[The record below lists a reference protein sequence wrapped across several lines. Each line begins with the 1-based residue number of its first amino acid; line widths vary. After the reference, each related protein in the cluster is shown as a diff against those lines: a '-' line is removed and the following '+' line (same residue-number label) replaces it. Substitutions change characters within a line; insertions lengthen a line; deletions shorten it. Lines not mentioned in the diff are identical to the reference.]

1 VVFVPTLTAAEPSSN
16 LTAILG
22 TAAQLLGALVTI
34 IVVARN

>member
-1 VVFVPTLTAAEPSSN
+1 VVFVANRTAQEPASN
-16 LTAILG
+16 ITGILA